1 MKQETAIE
9 LLKKDVKE
17 IKEDIADLKSSF
29 EKSFNDLKKN
39 IDEMKSCYVR
49 QERFQPIEKGFY
61 AMLGTIALTV
71 LGALLASVVRAKL

>member
-17 IKEDIADLKSSF
+17 IKNDIADLKTSF

-61 AMLGTIALTV
+61 AVVTLICLTV
-71 LGALLASVVRAKL
+71 FGALLAVVVRAN